1 LDSLV
6 NEDGESRKWFKV
18 NEPGYSV
25 YPLIGEV
32 KDGIINSS
40 NFNKQGGF
48 YKINLL
54 SKTGDCETKGY
65 LDLDVIPMPIPLIV
79 KTELKDSV
87 KFTDK
92 SLYQTSRFWYLD
104 TLFVSNGV
112 NITLYKKV
120 ATGKSIML
128 RLSNFKCSMDTVF
141 SYKMLEMSSFKN
153 DLISIYPNPVTQNL
167 TIEIGERKPYQLKVL
182 NVLGQIVLQKVIYL
196 PEETLDVANFSNGVY
211 TLEISDKDITSRLKF
226 IKE

>member
-1 LDSLV
+1 
-6 NEDGESRKWFKV
+6 
-18 NEPGYSV
+18 
-25 YPLIGEV
+25 
-32 KDGIINSS
+32 
-40 NFNKQGGF
+40 
-48 YKINLL
+48 
-54 SKTGDCETKGY
+54 
-65 LDLDVIPMPIPLIV
+65 
-79 KTELKDSV
+79 
-87 KFTDK
+87 
-92 SLYQTSRFWYLD
+92 LYQTSRFWYLD

-112 NITLYKKV
+112 NITLYKNV

-153 DLISIYPNPVTQNL
+153 DLITIYPNPVTQNL

-182 NVLGQIVLQKVIYL
+182 NVLGQIVLQKDVYL

-211 TLEISDKDITSRLKF
+211 TLEISDKDIRSRLKF